1 MLAVPPRSDCAAGR
15 PDLPVRL
22 RRHRQGTTPR
32 SRGDKL
38 IYAWRRTPGLMTD
51 DQCLVSSG
59 QKKASAECPEARRRT
74 NPGGFV
80 DNFLVRT
87 YPPRSTP
94 CLAPQCAPEFVDR
107 GHRPR
112 FEAFPGNR
120 LAHTHTVQFGP
131 PS

>member
-87 YPPRSTP
+87 YAARSTRW
-94 CLAPQCAPEFVDR
+94 LAPQCAPDFVDR
-107 GHRPR
+107 RERPPLQSC
-112 FEAFPGNR
+112 PGPR
-120 LAHTHTVQFGP
+120 LGDD
-131 PS
+131 